1 MTFDLIIVAALIIL
15 GVLFMLIEIFLL
27 PGISIAGIAGA
38 IFLIGGIA
46 YAYLFLGSTAGN
58 VTLAAA
64 AVALGGTFVWMLR
77 SKTLRR
83 ISLDT
88 SIESTIDNTNLQ
100 KMAVGDTG
108 IAVSRLNPIGKV
120 MVHDIVAE
128 GKSVDGE
135 FIEEDSE
142 IEVVKIETY
151 HVLVKRKKSEVYP
164 ATPEK
169 ATGQEPGMG
178 VSEISSKQTTPEKG
192 AGQEP
197 VNLQPGEKKAAE
209 QEPVN
214 LQPDKE
220 TLSD

>member
-58 VTLAAA
+58 VTLAASVA
-64 AVALGGTFVWMLR
+64 ALGGTFVWMLR

-151 HVLVKRKKSEVYP
+151 HVLVRRKESGVHP

-169 ATGQEPGMG
+169 AAGQEPGMG
-178 VSEISSKQTTPEKG
+178 VSEISSEQTTPEKG

-209 QEPVN
+209 QKPG
-214 LQPDKE
+214 
-220 TLSD
+220 